1 LATPSDAPR
10 RDFLD
15 ALADRYTIVRTL
27 GRGGM
32 ATVYLANDLRH
43 GRQVALKVLHKDIAD
58 SISSARFL
66 REIEIAAGLTHPNIL
81 PVHDSGDAA
90 GRLYYVMPF
99 VEGRSLR
106 DLLEEKR
113 VLPIEEAL
121 QITFEVADALQY
133 AHSRDI
139 VHRDIKPENILLIE
153 GHPVVSDFGIARAM
167 DEATADRLTDEH
179 IAIGTP
185 AYMSPEQAVAGAP
198 IDGRSDIYSLAVV
211 LFEMI
216 VGGTPGRTYS
226 DARAKR
232 LSLSVL
238 RKRTGADGVP
248 SRVERAIQRALAIE
262 PAERF
267 DSAKEF
273 VGGLRG
279 PRIRTLAMRTVVASS
294 FVAAAGVALLIRYEV
309 RQAKPATPSPAP
321 HRVVVAQFANHTS
334 KPDLDYLGVMAAD
347 WVTEGLQR
355 TGIVDV
361 VPSATALQASRFVT
375 SAINRSSALDPVRT
389 LSTETNAGIVITG
402 AYYQQANEVAIQVEV
417 TDALTSKLLGTVGPV
432 RAELGAPIS
441 AIEAVRSLVMGLLAS
456 KLDERLASSVSG
468 TILPPTFEA
477 YREFSEGLEDYVRND
492 YRAAVTHFGDAFTR
506 DTTFVSALLMNSISE
521 SNIGDYAKADSLLD
535 ILAPNRSQLSPYDRN
550 WFDFRRNLMHGDRP
564 AALRAIRAIAA
575 TAPGTKATYNLAVEA
590 LQDGYLAEAERA
602 LESLPPDRG
611 AMRDWAPYWE
621 ALTRVLHMR
630 DLQRKEFD
638 AAKKSRIAYPSR
650 LSALRAI
657 VRALAAHGSV
667 RQLQQVLD
675 SAQSLSLDAKGVTYG
690 DLALEGGI
698 ELRAHGR
705 PDDARVILEKSAAW
719 YATRAGAKTARSER
733 FALAQ
738 TLYELGRSNEAG
750 TIADSLAT
758 VDSLNADYL
767 ALSGAAAARAHDI
780 PKAARIEAA
789 IGRLPRLYSLGV
801 ASFGQA
807 RIAAVLGKKDSAVVY
822 LQRAFAE
829 GHEFDLWVH
838 RDVDF
843 ALLRGYTPFDELVR
857 PKEP

>member
-1 LATPSDAPR
+1 
-10 RDFLD
+10 
-15 ALADRYTIVRTL
+15 
-27 GRGGM
+27 M

-43 GRQVALKVLHKDIAD
+43 NRQVALKVLHKDIAD

-66 REIEIAAGLTHPNIL
+66 REIEIAASLTHPNIL

-90 GRLYYVMPF
+90 ARLYYVMPF

-113 VLPIEEAL
+113 ILPIDEAL

-139 VHRDIKPENILLIE
+139 VHRDIKPENILLVA

-185 AYMSPEQAVAGAP
+185 AYMSPEQAAAGAP

-226 DARAKR
+226 DARARR

-248 SRVERAIQRALAIE
+248 SRVESAIQRALAIE

-267 DSAKEF
+267 SSAKEF
-273 VGGLRG
+273 AVGLRG
-279 PRIRTLAMRTVVASS
+279 PRIRTLSIRTVIASAA
-294 FVAAAGVALLIRYEV
+294 VAAVAVAVLVRYEV
-309 RQAKPATPSPAP
+309 ERAKPTIPGPAP
-321 HRVVVAQFANHTS
+321 HRVVVAQFANHTA

-375 SAINRSSALDPVRT
+375 AATTRSSALDPVRT
-389 LSTETNAGIVITG
+389 LSTETSAGIVITG
-402 AYYQQANEVAIQVEV
+402 AYYQQADQVAIQVEV

-432 RAELGAPIS
+432 RAELGSPIA
-441 AIEAVRSLVMGLLAS
+441 AIEGVRSLVMGLLAS
-456 KLDERLASSVSG
+456 KLDDRLTSSVAG
-468 TILPPTFEA
+468 AIQPPTFEA
-477 YREFSEGLEDYVRND
+477 YREFSEGLDDYVRND
-492 YRAAVTHFGDAFTR
+492 YRAAIVHFDGAFSR
-506 DTTFVSALLMNSISE
+506 DTTFVTALLMGSISE
-521 SNIGDYAKADSLLD
+521 SNMGNYASADSLLT
-535 ILAPNRSQLSPYDRN
+535 ILAPNRAQLTPYDRD

-575 TAPGTKATYNLAVEA
+575 AAPGTKATYNLAVEA
-590 LQDGYLAEAERA
+590 MQDGYLAQAERA

-611 AMRDWAPYWE
+611 AMREWAPYWDV
-621 ALTRVLHMR
+621 LSRVLHMR
-630 DLQRKEFD
+630 GLARKEME
-638 AAKKSRIAYPSR
+638 AAKQSRRAFPTR
-650 LSALRAI
+650 LSTLRGT
-657 VRALAAHGSV
+657 VRALAARRDVG
-667 RQLQQVLD
+667 QLKQLLD
-675 SAQSLSLDAKGVTYG
+675 SAQRLPPDSKGVTAG
-690 DLALEGGI
+690 DLALEAGI
-698 ELRAHGR
+698 ELRAHGS
-705 PDDARVILEKSAAW
+705 PDDARAVLERSLSWFAA
-719 YATRAGAKTARSER
+719 RAAGSVSKPEQL
-733 FALAQ
+733 ALAQ
-738 TLYELGRSNEAG
+738 TYYELGRWNSARSM
-750 TIADSLAT
+750 ADSLLAG
-758 VDSLNADYL
+758 DPANAEYL
-767 ALSGAAAARAHDI
+767 GLAGAAAARAHDAD
-780 PKAARIEAA
+780 AAGRASIA
-789 IGRLPRLYSLGV
+789 IGKLPRMYSLGV
-801 ASFGQA
+801 ASFAQA

-838 RDVDF
+838 RDIDF
-843 ALLRGYTPFDELVR
+843 ALLRGYAPFDELVR